1 MRISKLLHT
10 ARIAVITMLL
20 ACLLLSNATIYA
32 QADEDRLTNLRLPWL
47 DYNLQLSCSAN
58 GSSTDLDAF
67 LKALALHESSGNPKA
82 QNPGSS
88 ASGKYQYISSTWQSR
103 SSLYGPAGQ
112 YSTAAS
118 APEAVQDAV
127 AYIEYA
133 QKFAGYDGDVEKL
146 AMSHF
151 QPAVASSPERWD
163 ELAPGNNNGMTY
175 RDYMEGMTSKIGT
188 PEAEAIPLLYAQAPD
203 FETWVSKA
211 DIDTSTAGS
220 AGGCAAGIENF
231 IFYKQF
237 DGRWGSQLYGGATM
251 AAAGCGP
258 TSMAMVI
265 ATLKDKNVTPADVGS
280 WGNANGHSIPGGG
293 GSQWSLF
300 SAGASNWGLKS
311 QELFTTNGSTR
322 PTSADMNAVMQV
334 LKSGGLVIASGTGAA
349 PFTIQGHIIV
359 IRGVTDDGKFLV
371 GDPADQQPQDTPF
384 EASKLTPYIRGL
396 WGITN

>member
-1 MRISKLLHT
+1 MRIKKLLHT
-10 ARIAVITMLL
+10 ARTTVIATLL

-47 DYNLQLSCSAN
+47 DYSTNVSCSAS
-58 GSSTDLDAF
+58 GGAGGLDGF
-67 LKALALHESSGNPKA
+67 LKALALHESSGNPTA

-88 ASGKYQYISSTWQSR
+88 ASGKYQYIDSTWQGR

-112 YSTAAS
+112 YARAS
-118 APEAVQDAV
+118 AAPEAVQDAV

-133 QKFAGYDGDVEKL
+133 QKFASYDGDVERL

-151 QPAVASSPERWD
+151 QPAVANSPERWD

-175 RDYMEGMTSKIGT
+175 RDYMEQMTSKIGT

-203 FETWVSKA
+203 FQTWIGKA
-211 DIDTSTAGS
+211 EIDASATGS
-220 AGGCAAGIENF
+220 AAGCAAGIENF

-237 DGRWGSQLYGGATM
+237 DGRWGSQLYGDATM

-265 ATLKDKNVTPADVGS
+265 ATLKDKNVTPAEVGS
-280 WGNANGHSIPGGG
+280 WGAANGHTIPGGG

-300 SAGASNWGLKS
+300 TEGASHWGLKA
-311 QELFTTNGSTR
+311 QPLFTTGGTNR
-322 PTSADMNAVMQV
+322 PTSTDMNAVMQV

-349 PFTIQGHIIV
+349 PFTVQGHIIV
-359 IRGVTDDGKFLV
+359 IRGVTEDGKFLV
-371 GDPADQQPQDTPF
+371 GDPADQQPQDTAF